1 MNHHPMLPPLFRAE
15 AGLVALLLL
24 SACGSEPPVPTT
36 ITLTPTT
43 LTFSALGQTQQLTPS
58 VSDERGDPLQE
69 AAVSWA
75 SSDAAIATVS
85 STGLVTARGAGS
97 AQVTAT
103 AGAANATAQV
113 TVTQTPAAMLKISGD
128 SQVGFAGEKLPSP
141 LIVEVRDAAG
151 NAVPGVSVV
160 FENVQGGGRPDPIG
174 VRTSGD
180 GRASSELWSGPVAGT
195 PQGVS
200 ARIAA
205 TTISVSFTA
214 TTTAGPPATISM
226 AAGNNQHVRAG
237 EPVLVRPAVV
247 LRDRFDNPV
256 AGIPVEFEIV
266 SGGGSVTGSSAVTDG
281 SGRAEV
287 GGWRLG
293 PSNPNQLRATAAG
306 AGINWNPVTFTAST
320 AATPYN
326 IEVRFLSA
334 VSPAQAE
341 AFARAEQKWESIIVG
356 DVDDEIMNEG
366 PASCRG
372 DTPAIKERV
381 DDVLIFATF
390 EPIDG
395 PGRIVGSAGPCWIRD
410 VGFLPLVGVMVF
422 DIQDIDLIER
432 DGLLEV
438 LILHEMGHVLGF
450 GPTWRHLGLLA
461 DPVASGGSDPHFT
474 GRSAIAAF
482 NAAGGS
488 GYAGAKVPVENR
500 FGPATFDNHWR
511 ESVFGNELMT
521 GFIDDGA
528 NPLSATTVASFADLG
543 YAVDLSGADEYTLSA
558 ALRVP
563 GTRKVLV
570 LENDV
575 LRMPVR
581 AVDAS
586 GRPTRTIR
594 P

>member
-1 MNHHPMLPPLFRAE
+1 MSFPIRWACLTAP
-15 AGLVALLLL
+15 LLLL
-24 SACGSEPPVPTT
+24 NACGSEPPVPTT

-43 LTFSALGQTQQLTPS
+43 LTFSALGQTQQLTPA

-75 SSDAAIATVS
+75 SSNAAIATVS

-113 TVTQTPAAMLKISGD
+113 TVAQTPAAMLKISGD

-151 NAVPGVSVV
+151 NTVPGVSVV

-195 PQGVS
+195 PQGIS

-205 TTISVSFTA
+205 TAISVSFTA

-237 EPVLVRPAVV
+237 EPVLVRPTVV

-266 SGGGSVTGSSAVTDG
+266 SGGGSLTGSSAVTDG

-341 AFARAEQKWESIIVG
+341 SFARAEQKWESVIVG
-356 DVDDEIMNEG
+356 DVSDEIMNEG
-366 PASCRG
+366 PATCRD
-372 DTPAIKERV
+372 DTPAIRERV
-381 DDVLIFATF
+381 DDVLIFVTL

-395 PGRIVGSAGPCWIRD
+395 PGRIFGAAGPCWIRD
-410 VGFLPLVGVMVF
+410 VGFLPLIGVMVF
-422 DIQDIDLIER
+422 DSQDLDLLER
-432 DGLLEV
+432 DGLLDAGFM
-438 LILHEMGHVLGF
+438 HEMGHVLGF

-461 DPVASGGSDPHFT
+461 DAVESGGSDPHFT
-474 GRSAIAAF
+474 GHRAIAAF
-482 NAAGGS
+482 NTAGGS
-488 GYAGAKVPVENR
+488 GYAGAKVPVENA
-500 FGPATFDNHWR
+500 FGPGTNDAHWR
-511 ESVFGNELMT
+511 ESVFGHELMT
-521 GFIDDGA
+521 GFVDDGE
-528 NPLSATTVASFADLG
+528 NPLSAITVASLADIG
-543 YAVDLSGADEYTLSA
+543 YAIDLSGADPYTLSS
-558 ALRVP
+558 ALRIP
-563 GTRKVLV
+563 GRGRTLM
-570 LENDV
+570 LENDI
-575 LRMPVR
+575 LRLPIRTVGP
-581 AVDAS
+581 S
-586 GRPTRTIR
+586 GRRTGTIR